1 MPATQSKKIFQP
13 SSRRL
18 LTRLSIALLAA
29 AIPTAIASHSLAQE
43 SAIPLVE
50 FSDTQGYWA
59 AACIERMGS
68 GDYMKGYA
76 NRRFLPNN
84 TMSRAEFAAV
94 MVKIYVNAQ
103 KVRGAPQFTDVPAG
117 FWAKDAI
124 ATAYERGLLE
134 GYPNNQFKPGEPISR
149 AQAITILA
157 KAEGLR
163 DPDDAEAILNRLY
176 VDQGEIPVYAR
187 SAIAAATE
195 KRLVVNYP
203 AVEQLRPNASIVR
216 GEVAAM
222 LCQATTFG
230 SDYRAN
236 VPYEYVVT
244 EVNRWRD
251 RFVRLEGDPTLAY
264 DQGGFALKPGDYDE
278 TGIARW
284 GMVDRSGR
292 WVIEP
297 RFEALNNFS
306 DGVALGRTPENP
318 QIYEVVDMQGRTVF
332 STERDL
338 ENFSEGL
345 AVFINRDGLR
355 GFVDKTGAVVIPAQ
369 FFEAEAFSD
378 GLARVSVLDEQGD
391 GGDQYGFIDQT
402 GKVVIPLQYTSIQKA
417 FQEGLVEAQPND
429 SQLWGYLDKTGEWAI
444 SPQFTAVLSFSE
456 GLAGATKSPKTN
468 EQWGFID
475 RTGAF
480 AIAPQYFAPE
490 PDYIE
495 EIGAFVGPKAVTWF
509 HEGFATVR
517 LGSAVGLID
526 RSGQWRISPTD
537 FDGLIADI
545 GAVQGG
551 IVGIQIGGDGA
562 YIKISQPQ

>member
-1 MPATQSKKIFQP
+1 MSAAQSKKIFQP
-13 SSRRL
+13 SRRL
-18 LTRLSIALLAA
+18 LTRLSLGLLAA
-29 AIPTAIASHSLAQE
+29 AIPTVIARPSQAQE

-50 FSDTQGYWA
+50 FSDTQGHWA

-68 GDYMKGYA
+68 GGYMEGYA

-103 KVRGAPQFTDVPAG
+103 KVRSAPRFADVPVG
-117 FWAKDAI
+117 FWAEEAI
-124 ATAYERGLLE
+124 TKAYERGLLE

-176 VDQGEIPVYAR
+176 VDQGEIPGYAR
-187 SAIAAATE
+187 RAIAAATE

-264 DQGGFALKPGDYDE
+264 DRGGFALKPGDYDE

-297 RFEALNNFS
+297 RFEALNIFS

-318 QIYEVVDMQGRTVF
+318 QRYEVVDMQGRTVF

-345 AVFINRDGLR
+345 AVFTSRDSLR

-378 GLARVSVLDEQGD
+378 GLARVSRLDAQGD
-391 GGDQYGFIDQT
+391 VYHGFIDKS
-402 GKVVIPLQYTSIQKA
+402 GAIVIPLEYKSVQEA
-417 FQEGLVEAQPND
+417 FQDGLVGAQPND
-429 SQLWGYLDKTGEWAI
+429 SALWGYLDKTGEWAI
-444 SPQFTAVLSFSE
+444 PPQFTAVLSFSE
-456 GLAGATKSPKTN
+456 GLAGATKSQKTN

-475 RTGAF
+475 RTGVF
-480 AIAPQYFAPE
+480 AIAPQYFSPE

-495 EIGAFVGPKAVTWF
+495 EIGAFVGLKAVTWF

-537 FDGLIADI
+537 FEGLIADI
-545 GAVQGG
+545 GVVQGG
-551 IVGIQIGGDGA
+551 IVGVTIEGDGA
-562 YIKISQPQ
+562 YVKVAPP

>member
-1 MPATQSKKIFQP
+1 MPTNVPRKKLR
-13 SSRRL
+13 SSSHRL
-18 LTRLSIALLAA
+18 LMSLSTALLTV
-29 AIPTAIASHSLAQE
+29 AIPTMVTLHSTAQE
-43 SAIPLVE
+43 SPITLIE

-94 MVKIYVNAQ
+94 IVKIYVNAQ
-103 KVRGAPQFTDVPAG
+103 KVRSAPQFTDVPAG

-163 DPDDAEAILNRLY
+163 NPDDAEAILNRLY
-176 VDQGEIPVYAR
+176 VDQGEISVYAR
-187 SAIAAATE
+187 RAIAAATE
-195 KRLVVNYP
+195 RRLVVNYP

-222 LCQATTFG
+222 LCQATIFG

-236 VPYEYVVT
+236 VPYEYVATV
-244 EVNRWRD
+244 VNRWRD

-264 DQGGFALKPGDYDE
+264 DQGGFALKRGDYDE

-297 RFEALNNFS
+297 RFEALTNFS

-318 QIYEVVDMQGRTVF
+318 QTYEVVDVQGRTVF

-345 AVFINRDGLR
+345 AIFISRDGLR
-355 GFVDKTGAVVIPAQ
+355 GFIDKTGSVVIPAQ
-369 FFEAEAFSD
+369 FFAANAFSD
-378 GLARVSVLDEQGD
+378 GLARVSRLDAQGD
-391 GGDQYGFIDQT
+391 IYHGFIDKS
-402 GKVVIPLQYTSIQKA
+402 GAIVIPSEYKSVQEA
-417 FQEGLVEAQPND
+417 FQDGLVGAQPND
-429 SQLWGYLDKTGEWAI
+429 SALWGYLDKTGEWAI
-444 SPQFTAVLSFSE
+444 PPQFTAIQSFSE
-456 GLAGATKSPKTN
+456 GLAGATKSQKTN

-480 AIAPQYFAPE
+480 AISPQYFAPE
-490 PDYIE
+490 PIYNE
-495 EIGAFVGPKAVTWF
+495 VAGAFVGPKAVTWF
-509 HEGFATVR
+509 SEGFATVR

-537 FDGLIADI
+537 FEGLITDI

-551 IVGIQIGGDGA
+551 VVGVTIEGDGA
-562 YIKISQPQ
+562 YVKVALP